1 MESYFFTNINV
12 FVTGL
17 IIAILLLV
25 VAFQIKNRMASKFLH
40 YLKQKLL
47 SLRNKIK

>member
-12 FVTGL
+12 FIGGL
-17 IIAILLLV
+17 IVAILFLI
-25 VAFQIKNRMASKFLH
+25 VAFQIKNRMATKFLH

-47 SLRNKIK
+47 SFRKRSQ